1 MNESTGYSPYFI
13 MFGREARLAVDVTFW
28 VSSDGTS
35 TKSYLR
41 YVKNM
46 KRELQAAYQ
55 LAGRMAEKKNEG
67 NKQRYDQRVCFCPL
81 DSGDRV
87 LIWNLGLQG
96 KHKLADR
103 WKDTS
108 TAWFACVQTEVWEWT
123 WLSKDT
129 APQSHSADQTGST
142 AAVWDEQGAPE
153 IKESQQPAQSK
164 EKRELW
170 CSLLTS
176 AWTG

>member
-1 MNESTGYSPYFI
+1 MLGIKKSRTTPYHPQGDPQHERFNRTLLDMLGTLDTQDKSKWSKHLSHLVHAYNCTMNESTGYSPYFI

-87 LIWNLGLQG
+87 LI
-96 KHKLADR
+96 
-103 WKDTS
+103 
-108 TAWFACVQTEVWEWT
+108 
-123 WLSKDT
+123 
-129 APQSHSADQTGST
+129 
-142 AAVWDEQGAPE
+142 
-153 IKESQQPAQSK
+153 
-164 EKRELW
+164 
-170 CSLLTS
+170 
-176 AWTG
+176 